1 MGKKTIK
8 GLDYPLKSSGK
19 LRAALKPGNETGHV
33 AVMSPKEFLKH
44 ANRLKGTKEDKLL
57 ISSFKEGMK
66 DGKKFK
72 ALKLLSHNHA
82 DGRHRATAAEQL
94 GIKELPV
101 IDYRESGLD
110 EIKGAHAVGDEMK
123 DVKKEIRQERA
134 HGGPVLPLGSEDPN
148 EAFRRLIAWSFAV
161 EPLLKRPH
169 RDDGGRIGY
178 ATDGGVEGDVQFA
191 PEELTPNLPTFARQD
206 PQESIRSALE
216 TAKNLPAPRPEATL
230 SAYEPTIG
238 EKIYGAVA
246 GLGSERPSPERRRFA
261 EGVSELAGFTPG
273 LGNVMSAEEAK
284 RAGEGGDYGGMAL
297 AALGAVP
304 AFGPVEEAVKVA
316 KGLKGSKLAKEAKV
330 ATEIGS
336 HPHEIDSRLPT
347 GAKGIEMDVAGGP
360 KIVDYESMKATDP
373 LFAKN
378 VGVTRDY
385 PHAHEDVKGMGH
397 EEAAEHFI
405 DHVKDNLL
413 WLHDQIPENI
423 RGRSSLWYDGGNKI
437 VKDWSKKYGIS
448 ESSAAGALAA
458 LSPQKD
464 WFQNV
469 SLADRVLDTIK
480 GRGDNFYHGY
490 VMTPKMEKFF
500 LNTPSLNKDKYQ
512 PMFSLI
518 KGKSLGDIHKM
529 DLPDDEKAI
538 LKAMWT
544 RLHDQT
550 ERAPHYQLVHPEGTL
565 GEFATNAN
573 GSRSKAGWGSLP
585 EIAKAIRAIESG
597 GGRENLNGLM
607 GEKHKVRSFYNNL
620 LAPNSSRGDVTIDT
634 HAVAAGLLR
643 PLSGND
649 LEVAHNFANYAG
661 KGMPGVAGSA
671 ASGIQGTYPLYA
683 EAYRRAAKER
693 GILPRQMQSITWEGV
708 RGLFPD
714 VFKNPANNKVI
725 NSIWKQYAEGKL
737 TKNEAR
743 QQILDFAGGINA
755 PEWH

>member
-1 MGKKTIK
+1 MSKKTIK
-8 GLDYPLKSSGK
+8 GLDYPLKPSRK
-19 LRAALKPGNETGHV
+19 LEAALRPGNGTGNV
-33 AVMSPKEFLKH
+33 AVMSPKEFLEH
-44 ANRLKGTKEDKLL
+44 ANRIPKTKEDRLL
-57 ISSFKEGMK
+57 IDAFK
-66 DGKKFK
+66 GKIKKGEKFK
-72 ALKLLSHNHA
+72 ALKLLGNNQA
-82 DGRHRATAAEQL
+82 DGRHRATAAEEL
-94 GIKELPV
+94 GIKEVPV
-101 IDYRESGLD
+101 IDYRESGLKKM
-110 EIKGAHAVGDEMK
+110 KGIHAVSKNGSGVGRVENELRK
-123 DVKKEIRQERA
+123 ERA
-134 HGGPVLPLGSEDPN
+134 YGGPVKLPLESDDPN
-148 EAFRRLIAWSFAV
+148 EAFRRLISWSFAV
-161 EPLLKRPH
+161 APLLGRAGKA
-169 RDDGGRIGY
+169 GGGE
-178 ATDGGVEGDVQFA
+178 VEGDVQFA
-191 PEELTPNLPTFARQD
+191 PEETPVELPTFARQN
-206 PQESIRSALE
+206 PNESIRQALE
-216 TAKNLPAPRPEATL
+216 TAKSLPEPRREATL
-230 SAYEPTIG
+230 TAYEPTIG

-273 LGNVMSAEEAK
+273 LGNVMAAEEAK

-316 KGLKGSKLAKEAKV
+316 KGLRPSKLSKEAKGLS
-330 ATEIGS
+330 EIES

-373 LFAKN
+373 LFEKN

-385 PHAHEDVKGMGH
+385 PHAHEGVKDMSH

-437 VKDWSKKYGIS
+437 VKDWAKKYGIS

-490 VMTPKMEKFF
+490 TMTPKMEKFF
-500 LNTPSLNKDKYQ
+500 LDTPSLNKDKYQ

-518 KGKSLGDIHKM
+518 RGKSLGDIHKM

-573 GSRSKAGWGSLP
+573 GSRSKAGWGSLT

-597 GGRENLNGLM
+597 GGMENLNGLM

-620 LAPNSSRGDVTIDT
+620 LAPNSPRGDVTIDT

-725 NSIWKQYAEGKL
+725 NSIWKQYAEGRL